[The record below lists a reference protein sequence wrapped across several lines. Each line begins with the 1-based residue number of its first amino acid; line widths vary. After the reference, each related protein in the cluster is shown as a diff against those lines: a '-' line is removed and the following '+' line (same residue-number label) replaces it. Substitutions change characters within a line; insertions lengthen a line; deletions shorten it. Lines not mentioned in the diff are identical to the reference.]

1 MRLGKMPLNE
11 IGSDQMESQ
20 DYGLKEL
27 LLLIWTSSLDG
38 LDVSKETLESILDE
52 NLSVEERKDLI
63 NIEEMKRLLKK
74 YPEYY
79 REMLK

>member
-1 MRLGKMPLNE
+1 MPLNE